1 MSLVTES
8 ISMELTS
15 LLRCDECLNV
25 FASHFF
31 ERCLTCRRTVC
42 CACSFKDRACDCT
55 PRSFETISTKCT
67 YRLKHNCNSKYQ
79 RPQEGGSPEES
90 VEFFLQKLINEKL
103 HPVESNLVF
112 LKVCNLVHENPEI
125 YMPFKRIVKEVRG
138 LNSTL
143 VANLSMITNERPKK
157 LQILGEV
164 EAFFDLAEK
173 VSTMKKTDFNWT
185 LLIDVLRCVGLFL
198 VSGVLIFQCVRN
210 DGY

>member
-1 MSLVTES
+1 MIGLQVLYGGTLLCFLLLLVFCMCKCWSCMKSIFAYQNIFRSFDIVWEIKGEMSLVTES
-8 ISMELTS
+8 INMELTS
-15 LLRCDECLNV
+15 LPRCDECLNV

-42 CACSFKDRACDCT
+42 CACSFKDKGCNCN

-67 YRLKHNCNSKYQ
+67 YRLKHNCNSKFQ

-125 YMPFKRIVKEVRG
+125 Y
-138 LNSTL
+138 
-143 VANLSMITNERPKK
+143 
-157 LQILGEV
+157 
-164 EAFFDLAEK
+164 D
-173 VSTMKKTDFNWT
+173 
-185 LLIDVLRCVGLFL
+185 
-198 VSGVLIFQCVRN
+198 
-210 DGY
+210 